1 MTATTT
7 ISPDIWLV
15 LCNLQ
20 RLLAP
25 ILLHLVLMRTWA
37 GDRTFLLYYNLLIE
51 ERLRSS
57 TLPSTR
63 DCLCLQEK
71 PLHETGKDA
80 GTRDD
85 LRKKGPD
92 SHLLCR
98 EDVED
103 VLCVGRGWWDCLGE
117 NLENMGSLVAA
128 ALLLSAWHELTFF

>member
-103 VLCVGRGWWDCLGE
+103 VLCVGRGWWDCLGGLCRVRRGPGPE
-117 NLENMGSLVAA
+117 LGGI
-128 ALLLSAWHELTFF
+128 LTFTG